1 MADKGKE
8 VNVQLNNRTTQ
19 YLTGLYN
26 ASGYIQSVERLN
38 RFKKLQNYTAFF
50 FNIKGFGNINK
61 KYGSK
66 EGDEIIKRYAMK
78 LKAFVQKDEYLGHLG
93 EDDFVA
99 LILKARR
106 DMFLYFLSRVGVTAS
121 GKDRQ
126 KEQVFLSASVGMWDI
141 DEEVEDAREVIN
153 RPSVALIHAR
163 YILHQSSALASTDMI
178 NKDNEKKTIIENF
191 RTALENE
198 EFLVFYQ
205 PKVDSRKR
213 CLVGAEGLV
222 RWKHD
227 GEMVSPG
234 AFIPPLEQSGEIL
247 YLDYYVL
254 QKACLDIRKWI
265 DEGIEPVR
273 ISVNFSRKDL
283 ADRELPDN
291 INHIIQEF
299 GVDKDLIE
307 IEVTETVDDVE
318 HGILADFI
326 NRLHELGIMTA
337 IDDFGSG
344 YSSLSTLREFEV
356 HTLKID
362 RSFINTDDFS
372 WKDEIILMNI
382 ITMAKQLGIEV
393 LTEGVE
399 REDQLSFVNNAG
411 CDVIQGFYFDRPLP
425 EEDFRKR
432 LKNKKYRRRYAR

>member
-99 LILKARR
+99 LI
-106 DMFLYFLSRVGVTAS
+106 
-121 GKDRQ
+121 
-126 KEQVFLSASVGMWDI
+126 
-141 DEEVEDAREVIN
+141 
-153 RPSVALIHAR
+153 HAR

-247 YLDYYVL
+247 FLDYYVL